1 MKLRIENLATLLLI
15 VAMLLDG
22 CSGCEQKTQQKT
34 TDYNRELENV
44 RQAKLDAVYATKGL
58 STDERNRRIDS
69 HRGTRRHG
77 SAYLQQVME
86 SSASLS

>member
-44 RQAKLDAVYATKGL
+44 RQAKLDAVYAIQKDYQL
-58 STDERNRRIDS
+58 MNAVEE
-69 HRGTRRHG
+69 G
-77 SAYLQQVME
+77 SRF
-86 SSASLS
+86 S